1 MIRKGCI
8 ANAEK
13 SFVGSYVLGMGFTFD
28 DLRNQE
34 VATPTAIM
42 DELIAKDPSNREVIF
57 PYIGGDELN
66 TSPSHAHDRFV
77 INFGDRDAEVCRA
90 RWPELM
96 AIIEERV
103 KPERLQ
109 KKDKR
114 AKEFWWQYLR
124 PRPELHTAIEWIGK
138 GLGHSPGGPTRRLC
152 FPTYRRGVLRFF
164 DRFPF

>member
-1 MIRKGCI
+1 MVVSVVHLFKGNWKGQRYLDGNEAATVTAFLFHDGDHDDPERLI

-77 INFGDRDAEVCRA
+77 INFGDRDAEVCRGT
-90 RWPELM
+90 M
-96 AIIEERV
+96 A
-103 KPERLQ
+103 
-109 KKDKR
+109 
-114 AKEFWWQYLR
+114 
-124 PRPELHTAIEWIGK
+124 
-138 GLGHSPGGPTRRLC
+138 
-152 FPTYRRGVLRFF
+152 
-164 DRFPF
+164 